1 MQLPWPLEAQEVEEN
16 PFYLFLFSF
25 FLSFFF
31 VFVVIPF
38 LLSKKSIGRA
48 SPNYLK
54 AVSLQKLL
62 LRAYSTSVF
71 AFNTTPHY

>member
-1 MQLPWPLEAQEVEEN
+1 MQLPWPLEAKEVEEN
-16 PFYLFLFSF
+16 PFYLFLLFSF
-25 FLSFFF
+25 FLFFF
-31 VFVVIPF
+31 LFVVFPF
-38 LLSKKSIGRA
+38 LLIKKSIGRA